1 MKNIFTET
9 YNKIQELKTK
19 FAAAATEQEKES
31 LRTEYQEIMK
41 EIKEQGPTAMWVWR
55 EYEKALENGNDR
67 LDLND
72 CIWERDVKDLI
83 DNIRENGI
91 TEFTFSSTWSGALE
105 VAWLFQQ
112 NGCTLAGLVEIDGP
126 QKFFSEE
133 HEKLHGYLFKV
144 N

>member
-1 MKNIFTET
+1 MKNIFTES

-19 FAAAATEQEKES
+19 FAAADTEQEKAN
-31 LRTEYQEIMK
+31 LRTECQK
-41 EIKEQGPTAMWVWR
+41 IKQGIAEKGKNAIRIWE
-55 EYEKALENGNDR
+55 EYERALENGNDR
-67 LDLND
+67 LDLNG
-72 CIWERDVKDLI
+72 CIWEEDVKDLI
-83 DNIRENGI
+83 NSIRENGI

-112 NGCTLAGLVEIDGP
+112 NGCTLAGLVEINGP